1 MNSIQKGFTLIEL
14 MIVVAIIGILA
25 AIALPQ
31 YQNYIARSQVAEA
44 FTLFDGGKTT
54 IGTNLQSG
62 ICTSGAENS
71 PEDTITGKYGSVVIG
86 GTANTGDDT
95 ATDTGPT
102 GCTMTYTF
110 NKNAEGAGSVSPR
123 LSGKAVVAELLNN
136 GSLAQASGTTVD
148 VKFLPKAF
156 TVAKKA
162 GETTKEQPAG

>member
-1 MNSIQKGFTLIEL
+1 
-14 MIVVAIIGILA
+14 
-25 AIALPQ
+25 
-31 YQNYIARSQVAEA
+31 
-44 FTLFDGGKTT
+44 
-54 IGTNLQSG
+54 
-62 ICTSGAENS
+62 
-71 PEDTITGKYGSVVIG
+71 
-86 GTANTGDDT
+86 
-95 ATDTGPT
+95 
-102 GCTMTYTF
+102 MTYTF